1 MLTRFLR
8 LIPFVAL
15 ITPATLSVEASY
27 QKTTTLEEVPI
38 LDIST
43 HMYYPKMIEENFA
56 PSLYEAP
63 GFRNAVQYVE
73 RFAQVYGMVPF
84 GGFTLGGAS
93 SRLARIISASAAS
106 GEVFPILRPFQR
118 ANMTYQTHLYL
129 PAIKCETSSKEVA
142 RNTTLAAIGFAN
154 VTGKLGI
161 STEDPGYSDYD
172 FNQYRMKIGYFAMVP
187 RNNYTNE
194 TITVQTVDDLSSDD
208 IFTNHLWIAIADQKK
223 NRESSGVPTSR
234 TIPSFFTCKLWNASL
249 HLNTSFLENIQSLR
263 PGNLTYLNEI
273 NSLEVFNSLE
283 TVENMANTAYSAFFV
298 QICRQLTGIV
308 MLLFNRELDIKS
320 HIGETA
326 LTGALD
332 YVAMLEYLYANL
344 QRTSAGLGASS
355 PIPSP
360 LNKPLSV
367 LIEEL
372 SLNVSL
378 NMLTDSSLRYL
389 ESIILGLI

>member
-15 ITPATLSVEASY
+15 ITPATLSVKASY
-27 QKTTTLEEVPI
+27 QEMTTLEEVPT

-43 HMYYPKMIEENFA
+43 HMYYPMMEGNYT

-73 RFAQVYGMVPF
+73 RFAQVYGLVPF
-84 GGFTLGGAS
+84 GGFSLKGAS
-93 SRLARIISASAAS
+93 SRLARVISASAAS
-106 GEVFPILRPFQR
+106 GEVFPILRPFRR
-118 ANMTYQTHLYL
+118 ANMTYQTDFFL
-129 PAIKCETSSKEVA
+129 PVIKCETSSEEVA
-142 RNTTLAAIGFAN
+142 QNTTLAAIGFAN
-154 VTGKLGI
+154 VTGDLGI
-161 STEDPGYSDYD
+161 STEDTGYSDFD
-172 FNQYRMKIGYFAMVP
+172 QYRMRIGYFAMVP

-194 TITVQTVDDLSSDD
+194 TITVQQVDDLSSDD
-208 IFTNHLWIAIADQKK
+208 IFTNHIWIAIADQKNTK
-223 NRESSGVPTSR
+223 PTGYANETR
-234 TIPSFFTCKLWNASL
+234 IIPSFITCKLWNASL
-249 HLNTSFLENIQSLR
+249 HLNTSFLENTQSLR
-263 PGNLTYLNEI
+263 PGNLTYINEM
-273 NSLEVFNSLE
+273 NSLEVFNDLD
-283 TVENMANTAYSAFFV
+283 TVENMGNTAYSAFFL
-298 QICRQLTGIV
+298 QLCRQLTGIV
-308 MLLFNRELDIKS
+308 MLLYNNQLDIKS

-332 YVAMLEYLYANL
+332 YVAMLEYLHQNL

-355 PIPSP
+355 PFSSP
-360 LNKPLSV
+360 LNKSLSV

-389 ESIILGLI
+389 ESIILGFI